1 MKRRLLI
8 FVFFFSFVA
17 FAQNEVSKK
26 VNALLSQKTTFK
38 TYSPLTSEV
47 TKPSSAIQ
55 KTLKKATLAKLNS
68 QSLADIIANKDEN
81 IEVQIPY
88 EGETITLQLYKVNLF
103 TEGFHVD
110 TDKTKSI
117 SSSNESILNQN
128 YSSK

>member
-1 MKRRLLI
+1 MKKGLLI

-38 TYSPLTSEV
+38 TYSPLTIEV

-55 KTLKKATLAKLNS
+55 KTLKKATLAKLNT
-68 QSLADIIANKDEN
+68 QSLAEVIANKDEN

-88 EGETITLQLYKVNLF
+88 QGKQLHCNCIKLICLPMGF
-103 TEGFHVD
+103 T
-110 TDKTKSI
+110 
-117 SSSNESILNQN
+117 
-128 YSSK
+128 